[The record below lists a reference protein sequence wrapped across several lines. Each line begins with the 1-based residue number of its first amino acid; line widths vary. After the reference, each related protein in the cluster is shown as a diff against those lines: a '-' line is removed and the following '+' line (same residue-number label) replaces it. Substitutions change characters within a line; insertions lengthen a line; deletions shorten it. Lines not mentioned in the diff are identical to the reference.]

1 MRKNKRRKKRLK
13 TALILLIIL
22 FILAGFGG
30 MLFVS
35 HKNKIEKEQRKEAAL
50 AALDSIPENYQG
62 TWYREDGLT
71 TIDIY
76 DISLKSVSFTYKR
89 INGKNHSLSV
99 EADVTAEVA
108 GNATQFYLKDSDGN
122 KAKGEFVFDKSGE
135 FYVKVK
141 TYKRADGSLTYPKT
155 ESIMTRE
162 APAEDAGS
170 TEQENAGTEAASDTS
185 DAETSSGSS
194 TEVNST
200 DAENASDANAYYSES
215 EDTSSQD
222 DTGIY
227 GIPYGEE
234 ETYYTE

>member
-1 MRKNKRRKKRLK
+1 
-13 TALILLIIL
+13 
-22 FILAGFGG
+22 
-30 MLFVS
+30 
-35 HKNKIEKEQRKEAAL
+35 
-50 AALDSIPENYQG
+50 
-62 TWYREDGLT
+62 
-71 TIDIY
+71 
-76 DISLKSVSFTYKR
+76 
-89 INGKNHSLSV
+89 
-99 EADVTAEVA
+99 
-108 GNATQFYLKDSDGN
+108 
-122 KAKGEFVFDKSGE
+122 
-135 FYVKVK
+135 
-141 TYKRADGSLTYPKT
+141 
-155 ESIMTRE
+155 MTRE

-185 DAETSSGSS
+185 DAEISSGSS